1 MSKEKKTYFKEA
13 TVVFALV
20 LSVLLFAMV
29 IIRGQC
35 INKGYELSGMASR
48 IEEKRIDY
56 ESVEAERMRAY
67 NKEHLFVLA
76 AERGF
81 VLMQEG
87 KTYNVGR

>member
-1 MSKEKKTYFKEA
+1 MAKEKKTYFKET
-13 TVVFALV
+13 TVFFGLT
-20 LSVLLFAMV
+20 LSVLLFSMV

-35 INKGYELSGMASR
+35 INKGYELSGMASEIEGKR
-48 IEEKRIDY
+48 IEY
-56 ESVEAERMRAY
+56 EAVEAERLRSY